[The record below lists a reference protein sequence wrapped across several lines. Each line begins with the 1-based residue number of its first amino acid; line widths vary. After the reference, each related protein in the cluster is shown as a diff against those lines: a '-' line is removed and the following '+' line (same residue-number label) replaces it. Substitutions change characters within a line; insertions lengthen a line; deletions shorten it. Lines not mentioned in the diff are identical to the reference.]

1 MPDQMIQIG
10 SFALSR
16 PVFNALSP
24 LMGTIIGG
32 LITYLVT
39 TSAERRRWKQQKKDA
54 LAQARRE
61 GVAIALEW
69 IEPIERCVSAA
80 SMKVSSVLHR
90 ATDQE
95 DLFKNWPDL
104 LSDLTRLDVPAR
116 FRVLLPGDF
125 YARGLSIVRGL
136 DDLRLD
142 AVRFQQEIQIQTQAP
157 AFQKCLDR
165 LEELGDQVKV
175 LRDRLTEE
183 YEATFK

>member
-1 MPDQMIQIG
+1 MPDQVIQIG
-10 SFALSR
+10 SFSLSR
-16 PVFNALSP
+16 PVFDALSP
-24 LMGTIIGG
+24 LLGTIVGG

-39 TSAERRRWKQQKKDA
+39 NSAERRRWKQQKKDA
-54 LAQARRE
+54 FAQARRE

-69 IEPIERCVSAA
+69 IEPVERCVSAA

-90 ATDQE
+90 TTDQE
-95 DLFKNWPDL
+95 NLFKNWPDL

-125 YARGLSIVRGL
+125 YIKAQSIVRGL

-142 AVRFQQEIQIQTQAP
+142 AVRFHQEIQIHTQAS

-165 LEELGDQVKV
+165 LEKLDDQVEI
-175 LRDRLTEE
+175 LRDRLIEE